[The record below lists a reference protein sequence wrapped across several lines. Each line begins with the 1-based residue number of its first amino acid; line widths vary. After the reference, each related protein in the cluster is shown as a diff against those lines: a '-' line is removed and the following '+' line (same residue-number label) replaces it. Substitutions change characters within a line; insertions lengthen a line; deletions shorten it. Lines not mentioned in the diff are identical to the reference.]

1 MTTFQ
6 KDDEM
11 DELRAAAESGEG
23 KPLRPLG
30 RRRING
36 GETKQ
41 GRRGSDTQ
49 WFGYRYRDR
58 EFLEVERGVGA
69 GSTVRVQGAC
79 LGLGRLFKGAQ
90 AFLNG
95 IVKRSVVAEMLCGAA
110 GFVLAVLGHDAPAK
124 LKHHDC

>member
-1 MTTFQ
+1 VTTFQ
-6 KDDEM
+6 EDDEV

-30 RRRING
+30 RRHVDG
-36 GETKQ
+36 GQAKQ
-41 GRRGSDTQ
+41 GGRGSDAQ
-49 WFGYRYRDR
+49 RFGYRYSDR

-79 LGLGRLFKGAQ
+79 LGLGRLVERAQ
-90 AFLNG
+90 AFLNR
-95 IVKRSVVAEMLCGAA
+95 IVERSVVAEMLCGAS
-110 GFVLAVLGHDAPAK
+110 GFVFTILGHDAPAK